1 MEAVMDHLL
10 TGMVEALVVLVFWML
25 STASV
30 LAVVAVTRLS
40 TRVKLVLSLLIVTF
54 SCLVM
59 RFVFGIQNVVP

>member
-1 MEAVMDHLL
+1 MDHFL
-10 TGMVEALVVLVFWML
+10 TGLCNALAVLVFWML
-25 STASV
+25 STVSV

-40 TRVKLVLSLLIVTF
+40 TRVKLVLSLLIVAF